1 MSLYIIMSKSVW
13 GPATWYLL
21 HSMVLKIN
29 DDAPTPVVTELKK
42 LIRSI
47 TSNLPCPA
55 CSAHATSHLSKL
67 KFDHIS
73 TVQGLRHFMYH
84 FHNTVNEML
93 KKSTSLTYEQHI
105 IMYDNMDLRMVIQN
119 FMNIYN
125 NMNSTNVTM
134 MLYSFYRKKTL
145 NDINTFFVNNQ
156 KLYRL

>member
-1 MSLYIIMSKSVW
+1 MSKSVW

-29 DDAPTPVVTELKK
+29 DDTNSETITDLKK
-42 LIRSI
+42 LIRNI

-55 CSAHATSHLSKL
+55 CSAHATSHLSKM
-67 KFDHIS
+67 KFDSITS
-73 TVQGLRHFMYH
+73 IEGLRRFMFH

-93 KKSTSLTYEQHI
+93 KKPTTLTYEQHI
-105 IMYDNMDLRMVIQN
+105 ILFDTMDLRLVIRH
-119 FMNIYN
+119 FLNIYN

-134 MLYSFYRKKTL
+134 MLYSFHRKKTL
-145 NDINTFFVNNQ
+145 NDVNTFFVKNQ

>member
-29 DDAPTPVVTELKK
+29 DDTNSETITDLKK
-42 LIRSI
+42 LIRNI

-55 CSAHATSHLSKL
+55 CSAHATSHLSKM
-67 KFDHIS
+67 KFDSITS
-73 TVQGLRHFMYH
+73 VEGLRRFMFH

-93 KKSTSLTYEQHI
+93 KKPTTLTYEQHI
-105 IMYDNMDLRMVIQN
+105 ILFDTMDLRLVIRH
-119 FMNIYN
+119 FLNIYN

-134 MLYSFYRKKTL
+134 MLYSFHRKKTL
-145 NDINTFFVNNQ
+145 NDVNTFFVKNQ

>member
-1 MSLYIIMSKSVW
+1 MSKSVW

-29 DDAPTPVVTELKK
+29 DDVNSETITDLKK

-55 CSAHATSHLSKL
+55 CSSHATSHLSKM
-67 KFDHIS
+67 KFDSITS
-73 TVQGLRHFMYH
+73 VEGLRRFMFY

-93 KKSTSLTYEQHI
+93 KKPTTLTYEQHI
-105 IMYDNMDLRMVIQN
+105 IMFDTMDLRLVIRH
-119 FMNIYN
+119 FLNIYT

-134 MLYSFYRKKTL
+134 MLYSFHRKKTL
-145 NDINTFFVNNQ
+145 NDVNTFFVKNQ

>member
-1 MSLYIIMSKSVW
+1 MSKSVW

-29 DDAPTPVVTELKK
+29 DDTNSETITDLKK
-42 LIRSI
+42 LIRNI

-55 CSAHATSHLSKL
+55 CSAHATSHLSKM
-67 KFDHIS
+67 KFDSITS
-73 TVQGLRHFMYH
+73 VEGLRRFMFH

-93 KKSTSLTYEQHI
+93 KKPTTLTYEQHI
-105 IMYDNMDLRMVIQN
+105 ILFDTMDLRLVIRH
-119 FMNIYN
+119 FLNIYN

-134 MLYSFYRKKTL
+134 MLYSFHRKKTL
-145 NDINTFFVNNQ
+145 NDVNTFFVKNQ

>member
-1 MSLYIIMSKSVW
+1 MSKSVW

-29 DDAPTPVVTELKK
+29 DDVNSDTITDLKK
-42 LIRSI
+42 LIRNI

-55 CSAHATSHLSKL
+55 CSAHATSHLSKM
-67 KFDHIS
+67 KFDSITS
-73 TVQGLRHFMYH
+73 VEGLRRFMFH

-93 KKSTSLTYEQHI
+93 KKPTTLTYEQHI
-105 IMYDNMDLRMVIQN
+105 ILFDTMDLRLVIRN
-119 FMNIYN
+119 FLNIYN

-134 MLYSFYRKKTL
+134 MLYSFHRKKTL
-145 NDINTFFVNNQ
+145 NDVNTFFVKNQ

>member
-1 MSLYIIMSKSVW
+1 MSKSVW

-29 DDAPTPVVTELKK
+29 DDAPEDVISDLKK

-55 CSAHATSHLSKL
+55 CSAHAISHLSKL
-67 KFDHIS
+67 KFDSIM
-73 TVQGLRHFMYH
+73 TVEGLRRFMFH
-84 FHNTVNEML
+84 FHNSVNEML

-105 IMYDNMDLRMVIQN
+105 IMYDKMDLRLVIQN
-119 FMNIYN
+119 FLNIYN
-125 NMNSTNVTM
+125 NMNNTNVTM
-134 MLYSFYRKKTL
+134 MLYSFHRKKTL
-145 NDINTFFVNNQ
+145 NDVNTFFVKNQ

>member
-1 MSLYIIMSKSVW
+1 MSKSVW

-29 DDAPTPVVTELKK
+29 DDTNSETITDLKK
-42 LIRSI
+42 LIRNI

-55 CSAHATSHLSKL
+55 CSAHATSHLSKM
-67 KFDHIS
+67 KFDSITS
-73 TVQGLRHFMYH
+73 VEGLRRFMFH

-93 KKSTSLTYEQHI
+93 KKPTTLTYEQHI
-105 IMYDNMDLRMVIQN
+105 ILFDTMDLRLVIRHFLN
-119 FMNIYN
+119 VYN

-134 MLYSFYRKKTL
+134 MLYSFHRKKTL
-145 NDINTFFVNNQ
+145 NDVNTFFVKNQ

>member
-1 MSLYIIMSKSVW
+1 MSKSVW

-29 DDAPTPVVTELKK
+29 DDAKSETITDLKK
-42 LIRSI
+42 LIRNI

-55 CSAHATSHLSKL
+55 CSAHATSHLSKM
-67 KFDHIS
+67 KFDSITS
-73 TVQGLRHFMYH
+73 VEGLRRFMFH

-93 KKSTSLTYEQHI
+93 KKPTTLTYEQHI
-105 IMYDNMDLRMVIQN
+105 ILFDTMDLRLVIRH
-119 FMNIYN
+119 FLNIYN

-134 MLYSFYRKKTL
+134 MLYSFHRKKTL
-145 NDINTFFVNNQ
+145 NDVNTFFVKNQ

>member
-1 MSLYIIMSKSVW
+1 MSKSVW

-29 DDAPTPVVTELKK
+29 DDAPTAAITDLKK

-47 TSNLPCPA
+47 TNNLPCPV
-55 CSAHATSHLSKL
+55 CSAHATSHLNKL
-67 KFDHIS
+67 KFDYIS
-73 TVQGLRHFMYH
+73 TVEGLRRFMYH
-84 FHNTVNEML
+84 FHNSVNEML

-105 IMYDNMDLRMVIQN
+105 VMYDNMDLRMVIQN

-145 NDINTFFVNNQ
+145 NDLNTFFVNNQ

>member
-1 MSLYIIMSKSVW
+1 MSKSVW

-29 DDAPTPVVTELKK
+29 DDAKSETITDLKK
-42 LIRSI
+42 LIRNI

-55 CSAHATSHLSKL
+55 CSAHATSHLSKM
-67 KFDHIS
+67 KFDSIS
-73 TVQGLRHFMYH
+73 SVEGLRRFMFH

-93 KKSTSLTYEQHI
+93 KKPTTLTYEKHI
-105 IMYDNMDLRMVIQN
+105 ILFDTMDLRLVIRH
-119 FMNIYN
+119 FLNIYN

-134 MLYSFYRKKTL
+134 MLYSFHRKKTL
-145 NDINTFFVNNQ
+145 NDVNTFFVKNQ

>member
-1 MSLYIIMSKSVW
+1 MSKSVW

-29 DDAPTPVVTELKK
+29 DDTNSETITDLKK
-42 LIRSI
+42 LIRNI

-55 CSAHATSHLSKL
+55 CSAHATSHLSKM
-67 KFDHIS
+67 KFDSIT
-73 TVQGLRHFMYH
+73 TVEGLRRFMFH

-93 KKSTSLTYEQHI
+93 KKPTTLTYEQHI
-105 IMYDNMDLRMVIQN
+105 ILFDTMDLRLVIRH
-119 FMNIYN
+119 FLNIYN

-134 MLYSFYRKKTL
+134 MLYSFHRKKTL
-145 NDINTFFVNNQ
+145 NDVNTFFVKNQ

>member
-1 MSLYIIMSKSVW
+1 MSKSVW

-29 DDAPTPVVTELKK
+29 DDTPKEVITDLKK
-42 LIRSI
+42 LIRNI

-67 KFDHIS
+67 KFDTI
-73 TVQGLRHFMYH
+73 TTIETLRHFMFH
-84 FHNTVNEML
+84 FHKTVNEML
-93 KKSTSLTYEQHI
+93 KKSTSLTYEEHI
-105 IMYDNMDLRMVIQN
+105 IIYDKMDLTLVIKN
-119 FMNIYN
+119 FLNIYN

-134 MLYSFYRKKTL
+134 MLYSFHRKKTI
-145 NDINTFFVNNQ
+145 NDVNTFFAKNQ

>member
-1 MSLYIIMSKSVW
+1 MSKSVW

-29 DDAPTPVVTELKK
+29 DDTNSETITDLKK
-42 LIRSI
+42 LIRNI

-55 CSAHATSHLSKL
+55 CSAHATSHLSKM
-67 KFDHIS
+67 KFDSIS
-73 TVQGLRHFMYH
+73 SVEGLRRFMFH

-93 KKSTSLTYEQHI
+93 KKPTTLTYEQHI
-105 IMYDNMDLRMVIQN
+105 ILFDTMDLRLVIRH
-119 FMNIYN
+119 FLNIYN

-134 MLYSFYRKKTL
+134 MLYSFHRKKTL
-145 NDINTFFVNNQ
+145 NDVNTFFVKNQ

>member
-1 MSLYIIMSKSVW
+1 MSKSVW

-29 DDAPTPVVTELKK
+29 DDVNSETITDLKK
-42 LIRSI
+42 LIRNI

-55 CSAHATSHLSKL
+55 CSSHATSHLSKM
-67 KFDHIS
+67 KFDSITS
-73 TVQGLRHFMYH
+73 VEGLRRFMFH

-93 KKSTSLTYEQHI
+93 KKPTTLTYEQHI
-105 IMYDNMDLRMVIQN
+105 ILFDTMDLRLVIRH
-119 FMNIYN
+119 FLNIYN

-134 MLYSFYRKKTL
+134 MLYSFHRKKTL
-145 NDINTFFVNNQ
+145 NDVNTFFVKNQ

>member
-1 MSLYIIMSKSVW
+1 MSKSVW

-29 DDAPTPVVTELKK
+29 DDAKSETITDLKK
-42 LIRSI
+42 LIRNI

-55 CSAHATSHLSKL
+55 CSAHATSHLSKM
-67 KFDHIS
+67 KFDSIT
-73 TVQGLRHFMYH
+73 TVEGLRRFMFH

-93 KKSTSLTYEQHI
+93 KKPTTLTYEQHI
-105 IMYDNMDLRMVIQN
+105 ILFDTMDLRLVIRH
-119 FMNIYN
+119 FLNIYN

-134 MLYSFYRKKTL
+134 MLYSFHRKKTL
-145 NDINTFFVNNQ
+145 NDVNTFFVKNQ

>member
-1 MSLYIIMSKSVW
+1 MSKSVW

-29 DDAPTPVVTELKK
+29 DDAKSETITDLKK
-42 LIRSI
+42 LIRNI

-55 CSAHATSHLSKL
+55 CSAHATSHLSKM
-67 KFDHIS
+67 KFDSIS
-73 TVQGLRHFMYH
+73 SVEGLRRFMFH

-93 KKSTSLTYEQHI
+93 KKPTTLTYEQHI
-105 IMYDNMDLRMVIQN
+105 ILFDTMDLRLVIRH
-119 FMNIYN
+119 FLNIYN

-134 MLYSFYRKKTL
+134 MLYSFHRKKTL
-145 NDINTFFVNNQ
+145 NDVNTFFVKNQ

>member
-1 MSLYIIMSKSVW
+1 MSKSVW

-29 DDAPTPVVTELKK
+29 DDTNSETITDLKK
-42 LIRSI
+42 LIRNI

-55 CSAHATSHLSKL
+55 CSSHATSHLSKM
-67 KFDHIS
+67 KFDSITS
-73 TVQGLRHFMYH
+73 VEGLRRFMFH

-93 KKSTSLTYEQHI
+93 KKPTTLTYEQHI
-105 IMYDNMDLRMVIQN
+105 ILFDTMDLRLVIRH
-119 FMNIYN
+119 FLNIYN

-134 MLYSFYRKKTL
+134 MLYSFHRKKTL
-145 NDINTFFVNNQ
+145 NDVNTFFVKNQ

>member
-1 MSLYIIMSKSVW
+1 MSKSVW

-29 DDAPTPVVTELKK
+29 DDTNSETITDLKK
-42 LIRSI
+42 LIRNI

-55 CSAHATSHLSKL
+55 CSAHATSHLSKM
-67 KFDHIS
+67 KFDSITS
-73 TVQGLRHFMYH
+73 VEGLRRFMFH

-93 KKSTSLTYEQHI
+93 KKSTTLTYEQHI
-105 IMYDNMDLRMVIQN
+105 ILFDTMDLRLVIRN
-119 FMNIYN
+119 FLNIYN

-134 MLYSFYRKKTL
+134 MLYSFHRKKTL
-145 NDINTFFVNNQ
+145 NDVNTFFVKNQ